1 MNQSYLA
8 HKSTD
13 IQDESEDENF
23 LERPLRETLLFLFI
37 ISLILQSH
45 FISKQ
50 TCSSTCFILV
60 SAMRKACGRARHSDF
75 KKSPEEPAGEAE
87 LPFLTHA
94 LPQGTLR
101 ALHQQPTAHASG
113 PAQTLLWYDLQ
124 AKNGFYIFKWSP
136 KKKKSKKYVLTEII
150 HCLSSPSLIPI
161 LYHVVK
167 TCGGSKNFT
176 LLAS

>member
-136 KKKKSKKYVLTEII
+136 KKKKIEEVCVDRDHT
-150 HCLSSPSLIPI
+150 LSI
-161 LYHVVK
+161 
-167 TCGGSKNFT
+167 
-176 LLAS
+176 